1 MIKKIIKI
9 TLITILAILMCSI
22 AGGAALFLYTPI
34 SPGRLTTV
42 EIKPGTGAWKIS
54 KILKKNDIVTNAPM
68 FMVLAMIRQKAK
80 NLRAGTYRFDGNHYP
95 DEILKMLFAGDYIKY
110 RLTIKEGYN
119 IFDIAE
125 RLRSEKIYFSKEDFI
140 RIALSKDTT
149 EIFGVNAPSM
159 EGFLYPDTYEII
171 PHMTPNEIIDRMVS
185 RFKEKYSPEMKLRAS
200 QIGFTELQVL
210 TLASMIEKE
219 AQSND
224 EKAIISSVFHNR
236 LRVGMKLQSD
246 PTAIYGLQGF
256 RREIEPEDLRR
267 DTPYNTYLCSGLPP
281 GPICSPSKSSIKAA
295 LWPDDTR
302 YLFFVSKGNG
312 RHVFSR
318 TFSEH
323 SLGIEH
329 LKSIKNQTH

>member
-1 MIKKIIKI
+1 MKKHKIKI
-9 TLITILAILMCSI
+9 TLIAILAILICSLTCGI
-22 AGGAALFLYTPI
+22 ALFLYTPI

-42 EIKPGTGAWKIS
+42 EIKPGTGAWAIS
-54 KILKKNDIVTNAPM
+54 KILRENNIVTNAHM
-68 FMVLAMIRQKAK
+68 FMALATIRQKVK

-140 RIALSKDTT
+140 KVALSKDTT
-149 EIFGVNAPSM
+149 KIFGVNAPNM

-219 AQSND
+219 AQSED

-236 LRVGMKLQSD
+236 LRVGMRLQSD
-246 PTAIYGLQGF
+246 PTAIYGIQGF
-256 RREIEPEDLRR
+256 RREIEPYDLRR
-267 DTPYNTYLCSGLPP
+267 DTRYNTYLYPGLPP

-295 LWPDDTR
+295 LWPDDTK

-312 RHVFSR
+312 RHLFSH

-323 SLGIEH
+323 SVGIEH
-329 LKSIKNQTH
+329 LKSLKNK